1 MNKDLGKF
9 DLIFGGN
16 LIDRLY
22 EPEAFLRQ
30 VAGFMTDKSI
40 LVLTSPYTWLTDY
53 TPKEKWIG
61 GKVEDG
67 KEVPTYGK
75 LK

>member
-1 MNKDLGKF
+1 MNKEMGKF

-22 EPEAFLRQ
+22 DPEMFIND
-30 VAGFMTDKSI
+30 VISFMSDKSL
-40 LVLTSPYTWLTDY
+40 LVLTSPYTWLSDY

-61 GKVEDG
+61 GTVQDG
-67 KEVPTYGK
+67 K
-75 LK
+75 